1 MAERQPAGV
10 YCVGCGSDLTS
21 RSTDRRSLQSS
32 ASEHVATVWK
42 ALLEHMVDQEGSD
55 TDIDVDE
62 IVSGGR
68 MCRKCFTAYERY
80 HTLEKSLLSNL
91 KKTLGLLPSTLS
103 SSTKRLRVESRRPAI
118 SEQASSSTSVSPD
131 VTVNYLHFYVLFR
144 STTNHFIYRSILD
157 TNKPRNTF

>member
-1 MAERQPAGV
+1 MAEREPAGV

-80 HTLEKSLLSNL
+80 QTLEKSLLSNL
-91 KKTLGLLPSTLS
+91 KKALGLLPSTLS

-118 SEQASSSTSVSPD
+118 SEQASSSTSASPD
-131 VTVNYLHFYVLFR
+131 VTVNYLHFYV
-144 STTNHFIYRSILD
+144 
-157 TNKPRNTF
+157 

>member
-1 MAERQPAGV
+1 MAEREPAGV

-21 RSTDRRSLQSS
+21 RSTDRRSLKSS

-80 HTLEKSLLSNL
+80 QTLEKSLLSNL
-91 KKTLGLLPSTLS
+91 KKALGLLPSTLS

-118 SEQASSSTSVSPD
+118 SEQASSSTSAPPD
-131 VTVNYLHFYVLFR
+131 VMVNYLHFYV
-144 STTNHFIYRSILD
+144 
-157 TNKPRNTF
+157 